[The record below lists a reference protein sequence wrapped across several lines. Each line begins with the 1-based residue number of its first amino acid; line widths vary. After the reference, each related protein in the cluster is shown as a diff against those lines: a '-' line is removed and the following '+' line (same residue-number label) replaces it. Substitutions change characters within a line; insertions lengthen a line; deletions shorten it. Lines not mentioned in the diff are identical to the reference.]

1 MAYQCTGRRGTVMTG
16 WDQHIADYLRLRR
29 QLGFTLAWDEH
40 LLGQFTR
47 HLDTANIHA
56 ITATEAIVW
65 CGLLPEGVTS
75 RPITRASTRLTAVRG
90 FATYMHALDP
100 VHEVPPRGLFAR
112 PVHRGTP
119 HIYTHAEIV
128 SLVEA
133 AGLLARGVRAQTYP
147 VLFGLLAAT
156 GIRVG
161 EALALDRGEADLTGG
176 VLTISRGK
184 SRDPR
189 LVPLHETTTAALTGY
204 AAGRDQR
211 NPKAVGDDAP
221 FFTDRDGSRLAY
233 MNVRH
238 AFLQA
243 STAAG
248 LRTEAQSPKIHGLRH
263 TFAVNTLLGW
273 YRDGADVAVRMPLLS
288 TYLGH
293 TDPANT
299 YWYLSAVPELLAYA
313 ATRLTDTEQQVES

>member
-1 MAYQCTGRRGTVMTG
+1 MTG
-16 WDQHIADYLRLRR
+16 WDEHVADYLHLRR

-40 LLGQFTR
+40 LLGQFTK
-47 HLDTANIHA
+47 HLDAAGIAA
-56 ITATEAIVW
+56 ITITEATAW

-75 RPITRASTRLTAVRG
+75 RPITRASTRLTAIRG
-90 FATYMHALDP
+90 FASYMHALDP

-112 PVHRGTP
+112 PVHRRAP
-119 HIYTHAEIV
+119 HIYTHSEIV
-128 SLVEA
+128 SLINA
-133 AGLLARGVRAQTYP
+133 AGHLARGVRAQTYP

-161 EALALDRGEADLTGG
+161 EALALDRGEADLTRG

-189 LVPLHETTTAALTGY
+189 LVPLHETTTAALTCYVGWRDGHESKP
-204 AAGRDQR
+204 AGS
-211 NPKAVGDDAP
+211 DAP
-221 FFTDRDGSRLAY
+221 FFTDQDGDRLAY

-238 AFLQA
+238 AFIQA

-248 LRTEAQSPKIHGLRH
+248 LRTSRDTVAQSPKIHGLRH
-263 TFAVNTLLGW
+263 TFTVNTLLGW
-273 YRDGADVAVRMPLLS
+273 YRDGADVAARMPLLS

-299 YWYLSAVPELLAYA
+299 YWYVSAVPELLAYA
-313 ATRLTDTEQQVES
+313 AARLTEPDSGCSRD

>member
-1 MAYQCTGRRGTVMTG
+1 MTG
-16 WDQHIADYLRLRR
+16 WDEHVADYLRLRR

-40 LLGQFTR
+40 LLGQFTK
-47 HLDTANIHA
+47 HLDTAGIQA
-56 ITATEAIVW
+56 ITVTDAIAW

-75 RPITRASTRLTAVRG
+75 RPLTRASTRLTAIRG
-90 FATYMHALDP
+90 LATYMHALDP

-112 PVHRGTP
+112 PIHRRTP

-133 AGLLARGVRAQTYP
+133 ARHLARGVRAQTYP

-161 EALALDRGEADLTGG
+161 EALALDRDEADLAGG

-189 LVPLHETTTAALTGY
+189 LVPLHETTTAALTSY
-204 AAGRDQR
+204 AAWR
-211 NPKAVGDDAP
+211 NEREPKPLGSDAP
-221 FFTDRDGSRLAY
+221 FFTDQDSDRLDY
-233 MNVRH
+233 MNVRY
-238 AFLQA
+238 AFVQA
-243 STAAG
+243 SAAAG
-248 LRTEAQSPKIHGLRH
+248 LRTEAQRPKIHGLRH

-273 YRDGADVAVRMPLLS
+273 YRDGADVAAMMPLLS

-299 YWYLSAVPELLAYA
+299 YWYLSAAPELLAHA
-313 ATRLTDTEQQVES
+313 ATRLTDTEQRVES

>member
-1 MAYQCTGRRGTVMTG
+1 MTG
-16 WDQHIADYLRLRR
+16 WDEHVVDYLRLRR
-29 QLGFTLAWDEH
+29 QLGFTLAWDER
-40 LLGQFTR
+40 LLGQFTK
-47 HLDTANIHA
+47 HLDAAGIQV
-56 ITATEAIVW
+56 ITITEAIAW

-75 RPITRASTRLTAVRG
+75 RPLTRASTRLTAVRG

-100 VHEVPPRGLFAR
+100 AHEVPPRGLFAR
-112 PVHRGTP
+112 PVHRRTP

-128 SLVEA
+128 SLVQA
-133 AGLLARGVRAQTYP
+133 AGHLARGVRAQTYP

-161 EALALDRGEADLTGG
+161 EALALDRDEADLAGG

-189 LVPLHETTTAALTGY
+189 LVPLHETTTAALTCY
-204 AAGRDQR
+204 AAWRDEHE
-211 NPKAVGDDAP
+211 PKPVATHAP
-221 FFTDRDGSRLAY
+221 FFTDRDGDRLVY

-238 AFLQA
+238 AFVQA

-248 LRTEAQSPKIHGLRH
+248 LRTSCDTEAQSPKIHGLRH
-263 TFAVNTLLGW
+263 TFAVDTLLGW
-273 YRDGADVAVRMPLLS
+273 YRDGADVAARMPLLS

-313 ATRLTDTEQQVES
+313 ATRLTDAEQRVES